1 MKKEV
6 FKKKMK
12 DLKEI
17 EINLKKNR
25 AILKEKFK
33 VKKLGIFGSYAR
45 GESSEKSD
53 IDILVEFYEPIGW
66 EFFDLKDFL
75 EDQLS
80 IGVDLVTIKAL
91 KPQLKDSI
99 LKEVIYP

>member
-1 MKKEV
+1 
-6 FKKKMK
+6 MK

-17 EINLKKNR
+17 ESNLKKNR

-33 VKKLGIFGSYAR
+33 VKKIGIFGSYAK

-53 IDILVEFYEPIGW
+53 IDILVEFNEPIGW

>member
-1 MKKEV
+1 
-6 FKKKMK
+6 MK

-25 AILKEKFK
+25 SILKEKFK
-33 VKKLGIFGSYAR
+33 VKKLGIFGSYAK

>member
-1 MKKEV
+1 
-6 FKKKMK
+6 MK

>member
-1 MKKEV
+1 LKKEV